1 MAKAAGDETRKR
13 TRGERDGGG
22 NNSNSLTLDNDGANP
37 KPPGKKQRNTVVL
50 TVNNSLNS

>member
-13 TRGERDGGG
+13 TRGECDGGG
-22 NNSNSLTLDNDGANP
+22 DNGDGLTLDDDGANP
-37 KPPGKKQRNTVVL
+37 KLLGKKRRNAVVL